1 MYCRNCGK
9 SVQENLNY
17 CSNCGVRVEKSASDG
32 DDSSWLSNPAT
43 SVGYLGVFGLG
54 GFIFLVM
61 SLLKRN
67 LDPSFV
73 FAMSALY
80 LATLFGI
87 CFLLLRQSS
96 GHSGNRQNKN
106 SNEEGDYHAPK
117 KFRSEITKQLESPHN
132 EPIPS
137 VTEHTTRTLDEVLV
151 ERK

>member
-1 MYCRNCGK
+1 MFCWSCGK
-9 SVQENLNY
+9 NVQENLNY
-17 CSNCGVRVEKSASDG
+17 CSNCGARVEKSASEG
-32 DDSSWLSNPAT
+32 DSSWLSNPAT

-80 LATLFGI
+80 LVALFGI
-87 CFLLLRQSS
+87 CFLLLRQSFD
-96 GHSGNRQNKN
+96 HSGKRDNKN
-106 SNEEGDYHAPK
+106 SIEENDYQSPRK
-117 KFRSEITKQLESPHN
+117 IRSPITNQLPPTES
-132 EPIPS
+132 EPVPS
-137 VTEHTTRTLDEVLV
+137 VTENTTRTLDEVLI

>member
-1 MYCRNCGK
+1 MYCWSCGK

-17 CSNCGVRVEKSASDG
+17 CSNCGARVEKSASDG
-32 DDSSWLSNPAT
+32 DSSWLSNPAT

-73 FAMSALY
+73 FAMSVLY
-80 LATLFGI
+80 LAALFGI

-96 GHSGNRQNKN
+96 GHSGKRQNKN
-106 SNEEGDYHAPK
+106 AVEESDFNEPK
-117 KFRSEITKQLESPHN
+117 KFRSQITNQLPPTAS
-132 EPIPS
+132 EPVPS